1 MSDNDDDQQED
12 DDDDDDEFHYP
23 GSTAASVRPAS
34 RSSTSTDYFNRPGV
48 SRAPTDLTPQLSQA
62 PDFRV
67 PTHEA
72 PQKILTPRYTSPT
85 PHQVHAQWERD
96 EAVYHCRDCQRRF
109 NFLTRRVRLLC
120 CFCASD
126 YLNSII
132 SLACKALT

>member
-12 DDDDDDEFHYP
+12 DDDDDDDEFRYP

-67 PTHEA
+67 PTREA

-85 PHQVHAQWERD
+85 PYQVHAQWNATKLPTTVVTVS
-96 EAVYHCRDCQRRF
+96 AVSI
-109 NFLTRRVRLLC
+109 FLPAEYVYFVASVLL
-120 CFCASD
+120 
-126 YLNSII
+126 
-132 SLACKALT
+132 TT